1 MKKEIKERFPNWC
14 NDTENYDLILS
25 DDIDSLMCYSFQKK
39 RYKREVKYF
48 FDVSYKKITNYN
60 PLGIQK
66 LYGIEGHKQ
75 ENQERILG
83 LDLALEYGIK
93 TWDNHI
99 VKISDT
105 DKVNSNSANMNI
117 AKNIYQGNYNTK
129 YIVSSFI
136 TMLSYY
142 EVDISR
148 WTKDQLSVLCS
159 IDGLYTPFDPCKTFA
174 KRGRDN
180 LRDLGYEF
188 LADFIIDNTTY
199 IQALEKRLNIKKG
212 KIKVN
217 NLGTLETDIDL
228 VALSKIFKM
237 PIELPVGK
245 FISKQEFRSKTV
257 ELNRIN
263 EKKALENEKAL
274 FNFALIYKN
283 KCVIS
288 A

>member
-25 DDIDSLMCYSFQKK
+25 DDIDSLMCYSFQN
-39 RYKREVKYF
+39 RRFNREVKYF
-48 FDVSYKKITNYN
+48 FDVNYKKITSYN
-60 PLGIQK
+60 PVGVQK
-66 LYGIEGHKQ
+66 LYSIEGHKQ
-75 ENQERILG
+75 PNQDKVLG

-117 AKNIYQGNYNTK
+117 AQNIYQTNYTTK

-136 TMLSYY
+136 TMLSFY
-142 EVDISR
+142 EVNISK
-148 WTKDQLSVLCS
+148 WTKDQLSVLCC
-159 IDGLYTPFDPCKTFA
+159 IDGLYTPFDITKPFA

-188 LADFIIDNTTY
+188 LADFIIENTTY
-199 IQALEKRLNIKKG
+199 IQALEQRLNLKKG

-217 NLGTLETDIDL
+217 NLGALKTDIDL
-228 VALSKIFKM
+228 VELSKIFKFE
-237 PIELPVGK
+237 IELPQGK
-245 FISKQEFRSKTV
+245 FIGRQEFRSKIV